1 MEYIRLI
8 GILIVIVGFA
18 LKLDSILIIF
28 LAAVTTAL
36 AGGLGISGLL
46 DTLGSSFVSNRSM
59 AIFIIIL
66 FVTGTL
72 ERNGLREAAAAF
84 IRKFKN
90 VTAGKLVCIYG
101 VMRSFFGAFN
111 VNFGGVT
118 GVVRPVIMPMAEGAI
133 SEEDE
138 TPDEEYVEEIK
149 GMTSAMDNIAW
160 FFFQVLFVGGS
171 GGILVQTTLSG
182 LGYEVEL
189 IDLARI
195 EIPVALIALVIA
207 CIYFT
212 LMDRKLRAK
221 YLKSGKSGKIS
232 SKSTGKGADRS

>member
-118 GVVRPVIMPMAEGAI
+118 GFVRPVIMPMAEGAI

-138 TPDEEYVEEIK
+138 TPDEDYVEEIK

-195 EIPVALIALVIA
+195 EIPIPLIALVIA

>member
-1 MEYIRLI
+1 
-8 GILIVIVGFA
+8 
-18 LKLDSILIIF
+18 
-28 LAAVTTAL
+28 
-36 AGGLGISGLL
+36 
-46 DTLGSSFVSNRSM
+46 M
-59 AIFIIIL
+59 AIFIFIL

-118 GVVRPVIMPMAEGAI
+118 GFVRPVIMPMAEGAI

-138 TPDEEYVEEIK
+138 TPDEDYVEEIK